1 MAPKGGMQATND
13 LHPRPDLGSGNRHG
27 AIGHRLL
34 NAQPQP
40 AKRTPLIKTDAAM
53 EGKEA
58 NILLVEMAPG
68 ATLGKHY
75 HPADGFVYV
84 LGGAV
89 TFAYVDSQL
98 RPFPQSFGFPTILRS
113 RSRCRS
119 STRRILPLM
128 VFGSSALNS
137 ISRGYL

>member
-1 MAPKGGMQATND
+1 MAPKGGIQATND
-13 LHPRPDLGSGNRHG
+13 LDSRPDLGSGNRRG

-40 AKRTPLIKTDAAM
+40 AKRTPLLKSDVPM

-68 ATLGKHY
+68 ATSGQHY
-75 HPADGFVYV
+75 HPTDTLVYV
-84 LGGAV
+84 LGGAL
-89 TFAYVDSQL
+89 TFEYVDRQL
-98 RPFPQSFGFPTILRS
+98 RHFPQSFGFPTILRS

-128 VFGSSALNS
+128 VFGSSAVNS